1 MESFTLPLPSPLHSA
16 SKLQP
21 LCYIPAHKPTGF
33 LFLNTCKIP
42 YAYAQDKRYLN
53 IHCMNACAHIHILTC
68 VHTLPPSPPL
78 YSPGEYRLIF
88 VFARISLRSAVVGA
102 RERRRQLY
110 LSAQRW
116 QRCYSARYSYCCIAV
131 ASKWVGARSIFR
143 VVNELRTVGILIET
157 VLKTVVEILLLF
169 CHYFGAVLPNLQQ
182 RI

>member
-1 MESFTLPLPSPLHSA
+1 MHTLETKGINFKYTLHEHMCTHA
-16 SKLQP
+16 HTH
-21 LCYIPAHKPTGF
+21 LCTYSLS
-33 LFLNTCKIP
+33 LFL
-42 YAYAQDKRYLN
+42 
-53 IHCMNACAHIHILTC
+53 
-68 VHTLPPSPPL
+68 PL

-116 QRCYSARYSYCCIAV
+116 QCCYSARYSYCCIAV

-143 VVNELRTVGILIET
+143 VVDELRTVGILIET

-169 CHYFGAVLPNLQQ
+169 CHYFGAVLPNL
-182 RI
+182 